1 MAQVESY
8 GFMTEWH
15 DPQADILRN
24 YTLTLFVQPPGSSAP
39 NEVQMFDLK
48 QKRTFLRRTPI
59 EGIGLSDLIIGG
71 TVTIFSRLLKIT
83 GYMDARTREILTSKR
98 QTLTVTLNA
107 AGFRSTGD
115 MLTGINGAGLSV
127 AKLRLIDMG
136 GPTVVCEVVG
146 DNAQKNLEG
155 ACSGQPWYKYAQVE
169 ALAVSSSRP
178 AVPQNFTRK
187 WPQSSRLELCS
198 QYKP

>member
-1 MAQVESY
+1 MAAVAQVESY

-83 GYMDARTREILTSKR
+83 GYMDARTRDILTSKR

-136 GPTVVCEVVG
+136 GPTVVCEIVG
-146 DNAQKNLEG
+146 DNAQQKLES
-155 ACSGQPWYKYAQVE
+155 ACSGQPWYKYAQTE
-169 ALAVSSSRP
+169 TLAVSL
-178 AVPQNFTRK
+178 TD
-187 WPQSSRLELCS
+187 RL
-198 QYKP
+198 